1 MDYIIIIIALIVLA
15 QTSYLSYR
23 LILKESRVSR
33 QSIYV
38 DTSVLIDGRILA
50 IAHAGFIPGELVIPR
65 SVLRELQT
73 LADGSDNDKRLKARK
88 GMDLAREL
96 QSIETISVR
105 IQQDGAALEGVDERL
120 IELAK
125 KHHASICTIDFNLNK
140 VAQVEGIAV
149 LNINELAK
157 NIRSVHMPGERLVI
171 DLVTHGQDSHQGV
184 GYLDDGTMVVVENA
198 SKFVGSK
205 KEVEFIRLLQTDA
218 GKMMFAR
225 LAGNRSSASAGGAKK
240 LDKQPVRR
248 LIGRKTT
255 GRKAPAAPAETVSA
269 TPGEPKKAAAVVSSA
284 ATTAPATATQSRA
297 AKKSSRS
304 HSNPRK
310 TNEDSLMDL
319 INKQ

>member
-23 LILKESRVSR
+23 LVLKESRVAR

-96 QSIETISVR
+96 QGIETISVR

-157 NIRSVHMPGERLVI
+157 NIRSVHMPGERLII

-198 SKFVGSK
+198 SKFVGTK

-225 LAGNRSSASAGGAKK
+225 LAGSRSGVGAGGAKK

-248 LIGRKTT
+248 LISRKTT
-255 GRKAPAAPAETVSA
+255 GRKAPAAPAESTV
-269 TPGEPKKAAAVVSSA
+269 AAVTEHNS
-284 ATTAPATATQSRA
+284 APAAPPTPVATKQPRVSKKPSRERNN
-297 AKKSSRS
+297 S
-304 HSNPRK
+304 RK

>member
-23 LILKESRVSR
+23 LVLKESRVAR

-96 QSIETISVR
+96 QGIETISVR

-198 SKFVGSK
+198 SKFVGTK

-225 LAGNRSSASAGGAKK
+225 LAGSRSGVGAGGAKK

-248 LIGRKTT
+248 LISRKTT
-255 GRKAPAAPAETVSA
+255 GRKAPAAPAESTV
-269 TPGEPKKAAAVVSSA
+269 AAVTEHNS
-284 ATTAPATATQSRA
+284 APAAPPTPVATKQPRVSKKPSRERNN
-297 AKKSSRS
+297 S
-304 HSNPRK
+304 RK

>member
-23 LILKESRVSR
+23 LVLKESRVAR

-225 LAGNRSSASAGGAKK
+225 LAGNKSGVSAASAKK

-255 GRKAPAAPAETVSA
+255 GRKASA
-269 TPGEPKKAAAVVSSA
+269 VPVEPAAAVVTDHKPVV
-284 ATTAPATATQSRA
+284 ATGGATASTKQPKA
-297 AKKSSRS
+297 GKKSSRS
-304 HSNPRK
+304 YNSGRK

>member
-23 LILKESRVSR
+23 LVLKESRVAR

-225 LAGNRSSASAGGAKK
+225 LAGTRSGASTSSAKK

-255 GRKAPAAPAETVSA
+255 GRKAPTTPAEPAVT
-269 TPGEPKKAAAVVSSA
+269 VVSEHKP
-284 ATTAPATATQSRA
+284 TTTTTSSAPATAKQPRVSKKPSRE
-297 AKKSSRS
+297 RG
-304 HSNPRK
+304 NTRK